1 MNKPIKIQNHAYT
14 NEYAKV
20 VYKLLTDPRRPG
32 INSRRR
38 HVSVSDP
45 FFEEYNASVTKQVL
59 EQCTYIARRLM
70 SSIMMLNK

>member
-1 MNKPIKIQNHAYT
+1 MNKPIKIQTMHYT

-20 VYKLLTDPRRPG
+20 VYKLLT
-32 INSRRR
+32 NSRRR
-38 HVSVSDP
+38 HVPVSDP
-45 FFEEYNASVTKQVL
+45 FFEEYNASVTRQVL